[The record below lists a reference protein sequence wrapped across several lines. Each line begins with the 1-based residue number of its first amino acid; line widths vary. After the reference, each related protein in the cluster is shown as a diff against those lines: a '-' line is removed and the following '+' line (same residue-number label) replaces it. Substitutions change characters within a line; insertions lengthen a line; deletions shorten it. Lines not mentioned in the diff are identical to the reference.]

1 MKRKLLKGLAVAIA
15 FACVSAIGVPTQKS
29 TNAYSWNALLAYREM
44 QAMSSVKWKPQKTM
58 EVVVKQKPDGTIEST
73 STYSSNKTYYGIPY
87 SQKHNSTYNDFQSKV
102 SNGVYTNLTYV
113 SDNKTYYGQNGNDC
127 STAVA
132 LAWKTSFSSIKYAK
146 IYTQDWLDCARSG
159 SNSTYHL
166 KSIGGT
172 IGSNKYSNNWS
183 LSKEEVLR
191 RYKNVKEGDSLFYR
205 NKSGSGHALLVIN
218 LSYQG
223 FYCLEQCGLSGNTS
237 WKQVRYSYDE
247 LYNSHYLPVRCWD
260 VN

>member
-1 MKRKLLKGLAVAIA
+1 MNRFYGAEDWIMKRKLLKGIA
-15 FACVSAIGVPTQKS
+15 LVIALVSVSAIGIPAQKS

-58 EVVVKQKPDGTIEST
+58 EVVVKQKPDGTIKST

-87 SQKHNSTYNDFQSKV
+87 SQKHNSTLSDFQSKIT
-102 SNGVYTNLTYV
+102 NGKYTNIKYV
-113 SDNKTYYGQNGNDC
+113 SSDDAYYGQNGNDC

-166 KSIGGT
+166 KSLGGKIGKG
-172 IGSNKYSNNWS
+172 
-183 LSKEEVLR
+183 
-191 RYKNVKEGDSLFYR
+191 
-205 NKSGSGHALLVIN
+205 
-218 LSYQG
+218 
-223 FYCLEQCGLSGNTS
+223 
-237 WKQVRYSYDE
+237 
-247 LYNSHYLPVRCWD
+247 
-260 VN
+260 